1 MDKHLIFFHVDHHG
15 FVPIPDR
22 VAAIHDVAFFK
33 IAPVSSGPS
42 SLSSS
47 GGMAVQW
54 GQASTVSG
62 QNGVVLVVPTVK
74 VNFQGSGVR
83 NANDGGFEPSMVAVH
98 GIQFVVHTHVFQPAL
113 RTFQNHVFQLA
124 QASVLVPQSF
134 FGLGVFIP
142 LGVQNVFDLF
152 VLARGQVVVEMFS
165 FVFERAPKGTG
176 VGARHNLF
184 GATVGKVVRQPG
196 VFAHPRTR
204 GVGATARQIAD
215 DGFQDP
221 VGLEIGAQQG
231 LSTGDTGVVVQV
243 EPVVNARV
251 AEHMAARC
259 TVWVGHDVLADATI
273 EVGVGCGEKHVE
285 RGVVKRGVTG
295 HGGCGGG
302 CVWGRPELGCRRGSG
317 VQDGQWFVLV
327 VLWFGVVWFGV
338 VWFVFGGGGGGV
350 SVNGCVNGRIGS
362 CRRLVLFGFLAFDWI
377 FVFVFGSGVSGG
389 GANGCANRHGWTGS
403 YRRLVLCGFAF
414 YWSRIVC
421 GRQVGR
427 IGECCGRCVLA
438 RQEWDRLNV

>member
-1 MDKHLIFFHVDHHG
+1 MDKHLIFVHVDHHG
-15 FVPIPDR
+15 FVPFPDR
-22 VAAIHDVAFFK
+22 IAAIHDVAFFK

-54 GQASTVSG
+54 CQSSTVSG
-62 QNGVVLVVPTVK
+62 QNGVVLLVPTVK
-74 VNFQGSGVR
+74 VNFQRSGVR

-98 GIQFVVHTHVFQPAL
+98 GIQFVVNANVFQPPL
-113 RTFQNHVFQLA
+113 RTFQDHVFQLA
-124 QASVLVPQSF
+124 QPSVLVPQPF
-134 FGLGVFIP
+134 FGLDVFIP

-184 GATVGKVVRQPG
+184 GATVGKVVRQPS
-196 VFAHPRTR
+196 VFAHPSAR
-204 GVGATARQIAD
+204 GVGATARQVAD

-221 VGLEIGAQQG
+221 VGLEIGAQQR
-231 LSTGDTGVVVQV
+231 LSTRDTGVVVQV

-259 TVWVGHDVLADATI
+259 ALGVGHDVLADATI

-285 RGVVKRGVTG
+285 RGVVKRGVG

-302 CVWGRPELGCRRGSG
+302 CVWGRQELGCRRG
-317 VQDGQWFVLV
+317 
-327 VLWFGVVWFGV
+327 
-338 VWFVFGGGGGGV
+338 GGV
-350 SVNGCVNGRIGS
+350 R
-362 CRRLVLFGFLAFDWI
+362 
-377 FVFVFGSGVSGG
+377 GG
-389 GANGCANRHGWTGS
+389 
-403 YRRLVLCGFAF
+403 
-414 YWSRIVC
+414 
-421 GRQVGR
+421 
-427 IGECCGRCVLA
+427 
-438 RQEWDRLNV
+438 